1 MFWLITGLVIFL
13 GVHSTRI
20 FVDDWRNRQIARFG
34 PQLWKALYALLS
46 LIGLALIIRGF
57 EQARQHPLWVWSP
70 PSWTAHLTALFTIV
84 AFIFVVAAYVP
95 HNHIKARMGHPMVV
109 GVQLWAIGH
118 LLATGT
124 LRDEVLFGS
133 FLLWASVDFVV
144 ARRRDRTA
152 GVQHAPGTTT
162 GDIATLLIGIVAW
175 VAFALWLHG
184 SLIGVQP
191 FA

>member
-1 MFWLITGLVIFL
+1 MFWLITGLIIFL

-20 FVDDWRNRQIARFG
+20 FVNDWRSRQIARLG

-46 LIGLALIIRGF
+46 LIGLALIVRGF
-57 EQARQHPLWVWSP
+57 EQARQHPLLVWSP
-70 PSWTAHLTALFTIV
+70 PPWTAHLTALFTIV

-95 HNHIKARMGHPMVV
+95 RNRIKARLGHPMVI

-133 FLLWASVDFVV
+133 FLLWASVDFMV
-144 ARRRDRTA
+144 ARHRDRSA
-152 GVQHAPGTTT
+152 GIQQTPGTTT
-162 GDIATLLIGIVAW
+162 GDMATLLIGIVAW
-175 VAFALWLHG
+175 VAFVLWLHG
-184 SLIGVQP
+184 PLIGIQ
-191 FA
+191 AYG